1 MRFAKWH
8 ALGNAYLIV
17 ERADA
22 GALDATLARRLCDPN
37 RGIGA
42 DGVLEVVEHD
52 GAEGEVVIWNP
63 DGSVAE
69 MSGNGV
75 RIAAAWLARSAGARE
90 AVVTTAGRRVHAR
103 VLGDGDVEVD
113 LGVVEVGD
121 TEVLDVAGEPTE
133 LTRAS
138 VGNPHAVVRRDG
150 ASREDLLRL
159 GPALEA
165 HPAFPERTNVQL
177 VEPVGPNE
185 LRVLVWERGAGE
197 TASSGSSA
205 TAASAVAVAR
215 GWCISPVTVHLPGGE
230 LVVTLAG
237 HRASLLGPVE
247 EICEGSVGHAA
258 RPHV

>member
-22 GALDATLARRLCDPN
+22 GALEAALVRMLCDCD
-37 RGIGA
+37 RGVGA
-42 DGVLEVVEHD
+42 DGVLEVLARD

-113 LGVVEVGD
+113 VGVVEVGD
-121 TEVLDVAGEPTE
+121 TEVLDLGGEPVE
-133 LTRAS
+133 VTRAS

-150 ASREDLLRL
+150 ASRDDLLRL
-159 GPALEA
+159 GPALET
-165 HPAFPERTNVQL
+165 HPAFPARTNVQL

-215 GWCISPVTVHLPGGE
+215 GWCVSPVTVHLPGGE
-230 LVVTLAG
+230 LFVTLAG
-237 HRASLLGPVE
+237 SRASLLGPVE
-247 EICEGSVGHAA
+247 EICQGSIALGV
-258 RPHV
+258 RPTA

>member
-1 MRFAKWH
+1 
-8 ALGNAYLIV
+8 V
-17 ERADA
+17 
-22 GALDATLARRLCDPN
+22 LDAALVGGLCDPD

-42 DGVLEVVEHD
+42 DGVLEIVGHD

-75 RIAAAWLARSAGARE
+75 RIAAAWLAGLARTRE

-103 VLGDGDVEVD
+103 LLGDGDVEVD
-113 LGVVEVGD
+113 VGVVEVGD
-121 TEVLDVAGEPTE
+121 TEVLDIGGESVE

-138 VGNPHAVVRRDG
+138 VGNPHAVVRLDG
-150 ASREDLLRL
+150 ASRDDLLRL
-159 GPALEA
+159 GPALET
-165 HPAFPERTNVQL
+165 HPAFPSRTNVQL

-215 GWCISPVTVHLPGGE
+215 GWCVSPVTVHLPGGE

-237 HRASLLGPVE
+237 HSASLLGPVA
-247 EICEGSVGHAA
+247 EICRGSVSLDGPPSGAA
-258 RPHV
+258 ATV